1 MRFVS
6 FRHRGKT
13 SFGAAAGDRIVDLGG
28 TRPDLGA
35 AIAAGAID
43 ELRRAAQGKAGDIP
57 LAEIEYLPVLPS
69 PARFVC
75 AGYNYRSRA
84 SEKAPGEFPSLFL
97 KHASALIGHDAPMIK
112 PNNSDRFDYEGEF
125 CLVIGK
131 RARHVAAKDA
141 YAHILGY
148 TILNDGSVRDFQGHS
163 VTAGKNF
170 PHTSGFGPFL
180 VTADEIADP
189 AALSLTTKVNGEV
202 RQSGNTR
209 DLIFDIP
216 FLVNYVSTFTELMP
230 GDVISTGT
238 PSGAGWRM
246 DPPRWLKPGDVVEIE
261 IEGVGTLR
269 NRVAAEA

>member
-1 MRFVS
+1 MKFVS
-6 FRHRGKT
+6 YRHQGRS
-13 SFGAAAGDRIVDLGG
+13 SFGAVAGDRIVDLGG
-28 TRPDLGA
+28 SHPDLGA
-35 AIAAGAID
+35 AIAAVGID
-43 ELRRAAQGKAGDIP
+43 SLRRAAEGNAGTVALSDV
-57 LAEIEYLPVLPS
+57 EYLPVLPN
-69 PARFVC
+69 PGRFVC

-84 SEKAPGEFPSLFL
+84 SEQAPGEFPSLFL
-97 KHASALIGHDAPMIK
+97 KHASALIGHGAPMTK
-112 PNNSDRFDYEGEF
+112 PSNSDSFDYEGEF

-131 RARHVAAKDA
+131 RARHVAKADA
-141 YAHILGY
+141 YKHILGY

-170 PHTSGFGPFL
+170 PRTSGFGPFL

-189 AALSLTTKVNGEV
+189 AALALTTTVNGEV

-216 FLVNYVSTFTELMP
+216 FLVNYVSTFTELLP

-246 DPPRWLKPGDVVEIE
+246 SPPRWLKPGDTVEIT
-261 IEGVGTLR
+261 IEKVGTLR
-269 NRVAAEA
+269 NTVAAEA